1 MKPRDLYMNKL
12 IQWIDKDVIKI
23 ISGVRRS
30 GKSNL
35 LMLLSKELKSRGV
48 DESRIKYINFELI
61 EFDHLR
67 DYKSLNKYVMDIV
80 KNEGRRI
87 YLLIDEVQNCSS
99 WERVAAS
106 LLASVDCDIYLTG
119 SNAGLLSGEL
129 ATYLAGRYVEIN
141 VYPLSFKEYL
151 QFDDVDIT
159 KPFDKELKFYK
170 YLKYGGFPGLYM
182 LPDNDEVKR
191 QYLDGIADSVVLK
204 DVIQRNQ
211 IREPELLDR
220 VLLYIMDNV
229 GQIFSAK
236 NIVDYQKSIGSKV
249 SVDSVYSYISA
260 LENAM
265 VIHAAKRYDVKGKKV
280 MSRMEKYF
288 ICDTGLRYTKI
299 GYRDDD
305 VSQLLENV
313 IYMHLKAGGYDVHV
327 GKEGEREIDFIAE
340 KNNNRIYIQVS
351 YLLAT
356 DEVVEREYKP
366 LQMIKDS
373 YPKWVLSMDKL
384 PIGQRDGIRW
394 MNLIDFLL
402 K

>member
-35 LMLLSKELKSRGV
+35 LMLLFKELKSRGV

-67 DYKSLNKYVMDIV
+67 DYMSLNKYVMDIV

-151 QFDDVDIT
+151 QFYDVDIT

-170 YLKYGGFPGLYM
+170 YLKYGGFPGLHM

-191 QYLDGIADSVVLK
+191 QYLGGIADSVVLK

-236 NIVDYQKSIGSKV
+236 NIVDYLKSIGSKV

>member
-35 LMLLSKELKSRGV
+35 LMLLVEELKSRGI
-48 DESRIKYINFELI
+48 DESRIMCINFELI
-61 EFDHLR
+61 KYDYLR
-67 DYKSLNKYVMDIV
+67 NYESLNEYIIDVAKSEDG
-80 KNEGRRI
+80 KI
-87 YLLIDEVQNCSS
+87 YILIDEVQNCSS

-129 ATYLAGRYVEIN
+129 ATYLAGRYVEIH
-141 VYPLSFKEYL
+141 VYPLGFKEYL
-151 QFDDVDIT
+151 QFNNININMSA
-159 KPFDKELKFYK
+159 EIESKFYE
-170 YLKYGGFPGLYM
+170 YLKYGGFPGLHM
-182 LPDNDEVKR
+182 LPDDDEVKR

-211 IREPELLDR
+211 IREAELLER
-220 VLLYIMDNV
+220 VLLYLMDNV

-236 NIVDYQKSIGSKV
+236 NIVDYLKSIGSKA

-305 VSQLLENV
+305 VSRLLENV
-313 IYMHLKAGGYDVHV
+313 VYMQLKAEGYEVHV
-327 GKEGEREIDFIAE
+327 GKEGDREIDFIAE
-340 KNNNRIYIQVS
+340 KNNDRIYIQVS

-356 DEVVEREYKP
+356 EEVVDREYKP

-373 YPKWVLSMDKL
+373 YPKLVLTLDKL
-384 PIGQRDGIRW
+384 PIGQRDGIKW

-402 K
+402 N